1 MAGSNGKVF
10 YMPEVPIVGNAAG
23 ATDPSGEAPVP
34 PQPNGAGTVLASMA
48 GTKSNIALDLL
59 PFTGVPFS
67 GSEALWAWGRL
78 LGYSAAAYMLWKPSR
93 TASYVFAGAAAI
105 SLATS
110 LSATARK

>member
-1 MAGSNGKVF
+1 MAGSNGKTY
-10 YMPEVPIVGNAAG
+10 YMPEVPIVGSASG
-23 ATDPSGEAPVP
+23 ATDPSGEAPL
-34 PQPNGAGTVLASMA
+34 PQQSNGTVLASMA
-48 GTKSNIALDLL
+48 ATKSNIALDLL

-67 GSEALWAWGRL
+67 GSEAIWAWGRL
-78 LGYSAAAYMLWKPSR
+78 LGYSAAAYLLWKPSR